1 MYRCIYTCIC
11 TLHICKPAQVGGGDK
26 AKQEDHPHG
35 SDTMRWGEGL
45 GSSPASHAHINRC
58 ADIYIYLYTVYM
70 YTHTHTLSLSPFF
83 SHFPSLSL
91 SPALSVQ
98 LLSLC
103 CRSNRRRGSGWGR
116 GSLESPRHSGSLM
129 RWLSG
134 ISSSVLLAGASLRF
148 RI

>member
-91 SPALSVQ
+91 SR
-98 LLSLC
+98 SLC
-103 CRSNRRRGSGWGR
+103 SAPKSLLPKQSQTGEWMGSRFFGKSAALRQPYALALWNLIIRPPRRRL
-116 GSLESPRHSGSLM
+116 LE
-129 RWLSG
+129 
-134 ISSSVLLAGASLRF
+134 V
-148 RI
+148 